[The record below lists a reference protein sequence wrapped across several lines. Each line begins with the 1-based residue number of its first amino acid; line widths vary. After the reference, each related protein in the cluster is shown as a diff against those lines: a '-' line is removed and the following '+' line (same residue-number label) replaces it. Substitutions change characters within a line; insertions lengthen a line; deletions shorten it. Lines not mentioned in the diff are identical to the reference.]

1 MASLWR
7 ARRFLPL
14 FITQALGALNDNLFK
29 NALVILALARL
40 PAHQAAAL
48 AALSGGLFLLPYAL
62 LSASMGQMAD
72 AFEKTRLIR
81 LVKLWELGLMLLAL
95 AGFLTGSFALLVA
108 VLFGLGMQA
117 AAFSPLKYGILPEFF
132 SADRLVIANGYI
144 EAGTFMGIII
154 GTVLGGG
161 LILVPGGRL
170 IVPALAMAIALGG
183 IASAWAMPRS
193 QVAAPGLR
201 PGWHMLRETRALLAS
216 ARANRPVWLASL
228 AISWFWAF
236 GALVLG
242 AFPVLAEQTLHAGA
256 HAVTLMLGI
265 FAIGVGVGSVLA
277 GRLTHDA
284 HLLRLTLPAGVG
296 MSLCAGLFA
305 LIGPRLGVV
314 AGVAGLLTPGGLAL
328 LAVLA
333 GLSVCGGLFSV
344 PFYVRLQEASPPAAR
359 ARMVAA
365 NNVLNALITFGA
377 GALGALAFGRGVGA
391 PAVLLAL
398 CAANLAVMAALR
410 AFLRS

>member
-29 NALVILALARL
+29 NALVILALSRL

-48 AALSGGLFLLPYAL
+48 AALSGGLFLAPYAL

-72 AFEKTRLIR
+72 ACEKTRLIR
-81 LVKLWELGLMLLAL
+81 FVKLWELGLMLLAL
-95 AGFLTGSFALLVA
+95 VGFATGSFALLVA

-132 SADRLVIANGYI
+132 SADRLVAANGYI

-161 LILVPGGRL
+161 LISLPRGTVIVPG
-170 IVPALAMAIALGG
+170 LAMAIALGG
-183 IASAWAMPRS
+183 IVSAWVMPRS
-193 QVAAPGLR
+193 SIAAPGLR
-201 PGWHMLRETRALLAS
+201 PSWRLLRETLALLQV

-242 AFPVLAEQTLHAGA
+242 AFPVLAEQTLHAGP

-277 GRLTHDA
+277 GRFTHDTS
-284 HLLRLTLPAGVG
+284 LLRLTLPAGLG
-296 MSLCAGLFA
+296 LSLGAGLFA

-314 AGVAGLLTPGGLAL
+314 AGLSGLLTPGGLAL
-328 LAVLA
+328 LAALA
-333 GLSVCGGLFSV
+333 GLSLCGGLFSV
-344 PFYVRLQEASPPAAR
+344 PFYVRLQEASPPAQR

-365 NNVLNALITFGA
+365 NNVLNALITLGA

-398 CAANLAVMAALR
+398 SAANLAVMAALR
-410 AFLRS
+410 AVLG